1 GSLGLSWNY
10 ATDLFDA
17 ETVASF
23 ADRLVRVLRTVAEDP
38 AALIGDID
46 LLSESERHDVA
57 ERWVSGGEDLHTLA
71 QAARAAV
78 AEADS
83 AVGEDVVEPAMLAA
97 LGGAAE
103 VLTNPLAAIASP
115 FADSDATL
123 SSLFDL
129 AVASNA
135 EQVAV
140 RLGDEE
146 LTYTELDRRANV
158 LARTLISEGAGPE
171 QLVAVLLPRSAD
183 LVVALLAVIK
193 TGAGYVPIDP
203 SYPADRIAYT
213 LSDAQPTSVITDSTV
228 QVDLHADL
236 HTVLLDGFS
245 LEAGDIEDAAD
256 SPVTDADRIA
266 ALHPDHVAYVI
277 YTSGSTGRPKGVAVA
292 HRNVVR
298 LMANTDREFG
308 FGPDDVWTLFHSY
321 AFDFSVWELWGPLL
335 YGGKLVV

>member
-46 LLSESERHDVA
+46 LLGESERHDVA
-57 ERWVSGGEDLHTLA
+57 ERWVSAGEDI
-71 QAARAAV
+71 
-78 AEADS
+78 
-83 AVGEDVVEPAMLAA
+83 G
-97 LGGAAE
+97 
-103 VLTNPLAAIASP
+103 
-115 FADSDATL
+115 DSDATL

-129 AVASNA
+129 AVAA
-135 EQVAV
+135 YPQQVAV
-140 RLGDEE
+140 RFGDEE
-146 LTYTELDRRANV
+146 LSYFELDRRANV
-158 LARTLISEGAGPE
+158 LARRLIAEGAGPE
-171 QLVAVLLPRSAD
+171 SLVAVLLPRSAD

-193 TGAGYVPIDP
+193 TGAGYVPMDP
-203 SYPADRIAYT
+203 TNPADRIAYV
-213 LSDAQPTSVITDSTV
+213 LSDAKPTSVITDSTV
-228 QVDLHADL
+228 QVDLPHDL
-236 HTVLLDGFS
+236 NKVLLDGFS

-256 SPVTDADRIA
+256 APVTDADRRSP
-266 ALHPDHVAYVI
+266 LRPDHVAYVI

-308 FGPDDVWTLFHSY
+308 FGPEDVWTLFHSY